1 MGTDDIYIQQILKGE
16 IIYNPKYNKQIIE
29 EYKNNPCIEALPNI
43 FDDEFVVSKLAKYPK
58 VRNCGEIKS
67 ENVRYHLI
75 KKIKSYYQPLSS
87 HLKIEHTLSCIIR
100 RSYISRNP
108 SSKEYLQR
116 IGLIVEVMEEQ
127 KRENIK
133 SISFDAC
140 KKLDDKFRT
149 IPKTSRS
156 SAECFSIIG
165 ISGMGKS
172 TAIEKLLLMYPQV
185 IIHRKYKEKPLT
197 RTQITWLKI
206 DCPYDGSIKT
216 LCKMFFKA
224 LDDVLL
230 TTNYFNTYANNRN
243 SAATMMIHMAHL
255 ASLHSIGVLVIDEMQ
270 HLINRKNAP
279 EEILN
284 FLVTLTNTI
293 GISIVQ
299 IGTPKLN
306 NVLTKGLRELRRAE
320 ESGSIFWYRM
330 KEDEEWDFF
339 IENLWEEQVLKNYT
353 PINDKLKQAMYYET
367 RGITAI
373 TINLFILIQAQ
384 AIFKSTE
391 KITVSLIHDVAK
403 NDLKLTN
410 RVIEVI
416 RSDNTD
422 DMANYEDISIEI
434 DNIIQDKIEKAQHM
448 ERVKQLSNQ
457 YKESISQNNKKFKE
471 TLITEIMSIGLFVH
485 VDYEKLE
492 KIVDKIV
499 VGDPT
504 KLNAALIKQK
514 VIMTAM
520 EEENRI
526 IEKNNE
532 ISNSVDTVNLYDK
545 DDLRYLFDKAEKKKV
560 HIYDVLKDNGYIKDP
575 LQELY

>member
-1 MGTDDIYIQQILKGE
+1 MGNDVLDIQSILKGE

-43 FDDEFVVSKLAKYPK
+43 FDDEFVVKELASYPQIS
-58 VRNCGEIKS
+58 NHGEIKN

-75 KKIKSYYQPLSS
+75 KSIKSYYQPLSC

-100 RSYISRNP
+100 RSYIARNP
-108 SSKEYLQR
+108 ASKEYLQR
-116 IGLIVEVMEEQ
+116 IRLILEVMGEKNQ
-127 KRENIK
+127 NNIN
-133 SISFDAC
+133 IIDFDVC
-140 KKLDDKFRT
+140 KNLSDKFST
-149 IPKTSRS
+149 IPETTRS

-185 IIHRKYKEKPLT
+185 IIHRKYKGKPLT

-230 TTNYFNTYANNRN
+230 TTNYFITYASYRN

-270 HLINRKNAP
+270 HLINHKNKP
-279 EEILN
+279 SEILN

-320 ESGSIFWYRM
+320 ESGSIFWGRM

-339 IENLWEEQVLKNYT
+339 IENLWEEQILKNYT

-367 RGITAI
+367 QGITAI
-373 TINLFILIQAQ
+373 TINLFILIQVQ
-384 AIFKSTE
+384 AIFNNSE
-391 KITVSLIHDVAK
+391 KITVNLIHNVAK
-403 NDLKLTN
+403 KDLRLTN
-410 RVIEVI
+410 RVIQAI
-416 RSDNTD
+416 RSNNPDE
-422 DMANYEDISIEI
+422 MANYEDISIEI
-434 DNIIQDKIEKAQHM
+434 ENVIQDKIQEAQHR
-448 ERVKQLSNQ
+448 ERVRELSNQ
-457 YKESISQNNKKFKE
+457 YKESVLQNNKQFKE
-471 TLITEIMSIGLFVH
+471 TLITEVMSIGLFVYI
-485 VDYEKLE
+485 DYDKLE

-499 VGDPT
+499 KGDPS
-504 KLNAALIKQK
+504 KLNTALVKQK
-514 VIMTAM
+514 VIMAAM

-526 IEKNNE
+526 VEKNNQ
-532 ISNSVDTVNLYDK
+532 ISNSKEKTNLYDK
-545 DDLRYLFDKAEKKKV
+545 GDLRNLFDESVKKKV